1 MSQVFSLTSGEMQK
15 EGSERRKKTSSTQA
29 NSCEEVPQIVR
40 KGIGNTALDYET
52 YCYHSWN
59 ILQVLIVG
67 WEIGL
72 ARTKAIGLTV
82 DVGAAVAILSG
93 ESVSTFSTVAAAQR
107 EK

>member
-1 MSQVFSLTSGEMQK
+1 M
-15 EGSERRKKTSSTQA
+15 
-29 NSCEEVPQIVR
+29 
-40 KGIGNTALDYET
+40 
-52 YCYHSWN
+52 
-59 ILQVLIVG
+59 G

>member
-52 YCYHSWN
+52 YCYHS
-59 ILQVLIVG
+59 
-67 WEIGL
+67 
-72 ARTKAIGLTV
+72 
-82 DVGAAVAILSG
+82 
-93 ESVSTFSTVAAAQR
+93 
-107 EK
+107 